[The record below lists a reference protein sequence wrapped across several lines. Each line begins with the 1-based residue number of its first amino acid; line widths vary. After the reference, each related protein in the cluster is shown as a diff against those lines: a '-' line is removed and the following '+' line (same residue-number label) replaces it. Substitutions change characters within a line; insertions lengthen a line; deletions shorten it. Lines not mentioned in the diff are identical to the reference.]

1 MIITIKKES
10 NEKNVR
16 RSLKNGMENWR
27 LSKNILSWV

>member
-1 MIITIKKES
+1 MIITIKKEW

-27 LSKNILSWV
+27 LLKTS